1 MNTKKTILIAEDSA
15 PNRNILVQ
23 LLKSFG
29 FDVLEA
35 KTGSEA
41 WTQIIERESNSQ
53 PLHAIITDIMM
64 PSMSGIE
71 LLQKIRAENKLPD
84 VPIIFITAVAEK
96 EHILKAK
103 ELQAQGYLLKPIS
116 KDKLLKKCQEI
127 FPDHAFPSFPGA
139 A

>member
-1 MNTKKTILIAEDSA
+1 MSNKKTILIAEDST
-15 PNRNILVQ
+15 PNRNILTQ

-29 FDVLEA
+29 FDVLEST
-35 KTGSEA
+35 TGSEA
-41 WTQIIERESNSQ
+41 WEKIIELESKSQ

-71 LLQKIRAENKLPD
+71 LLQKIRAENKLPA
-84 VPIIFITAVAEK
+84 VPVIFITAVAEK
-96 EHILKAK
+96 KHILKAK
-103 ELQAQGYLLKPIS
+103 ELNAQGYLLKPIS

-127 FPDHAFPSFPGA
+127 FPDHVFPSFNGA